1 MNIHKIRPKL
11 KKYTKIRVFL
21 NLKKNKKE
29 ENGNLQ
35 EVLYIV
41 IGVLF
46 IVRMFFEDF
55 SWFPIVFCSPKS

>member
-1 MNIHKIRPKL
+1 M
-11 KKYTKIRVFL
+11 
-21 NLKKNKKE
+21 KKNKKE
-29 ENGNLQ
+29 EKSNLQ

-55 SWFPIVFCSPKS
+55 SL